1 MIKENI
7 KDTIRL
13 LFFGIFLLLV
23 SVPCLISFAL
33 LLQGS
38 PTILVVF
45 FKYIM
50 GFLPYALTNMLTLC
64 IVGIGILGTII
75 GSLIVLVCVI
85 YIGIMLLERIVRL
98 FQ

>member
-33 LLQGS
+33 LLQGN

-50 GFLPYALTNMLTLC
+50 GLPYALSNMLILC

-85 YIGIMLLERIVRL
+85 YIGLMLLERIL
-98 FQ
+98 LHL